1 MTEAISNRIAAQN
14 EANPNLAAILSTSP
28 QTLTTPVS
36 YRLTNLIPFDQ
47 PVYVYS
53 PTYLE
58 GTFADFLCSA
68 SAVTFVGLLY
78 QLVLSFFIVVCTLDC
93 STSISSLQ
101 DSTQI
106 IGYTA
111 RQLSGFERLLS
122 TRSLIAL
129 RMVTSFTAYFFLSV
143 SRPCYAHGFPVT
155 HKSNNSSSTR
165 SSA

>member
-1 MTEAISNRIAAQN
+1 MTDAISNRIATQN

-36 YRLTNLIPFDQ
+36 YRLNNLIPFDQ

-58 GTFADFLCSA
+58 GTLANFLCSA

-143 SRPCYAHGFPVT
+143 SRPCYTHGT
-155 HKSNNSSSTR
+155 SRCS
-165 SSA
+165 